1 MLLHELKRSKG
12 FKNPKKRLG
21 RGNASWKGNYSTKGL
36 KGQRARSGGAKP
48 IWFEWGQT
56 PLTRR
61 IPKLKGFKR
70 YYKLVTDYTVVNLS
84 ALNDFRAGT
93 TITKEKLAEKN
104 LIKDVNSAVK
114 ILWKG
119 NLEKKL
125 KFEWIDAFSNSAK
138 EAILAQGGEI
148 IE

>member
-1 MLLHELKRSKG
+1 MLLHELKQSKG
-12 FKNPKKRLG
+12 YKSPKKRLG

-70 YYKLVTDYTVVNLS
+70 YYKLVVDYTVVNLWD
-84 ALNDFRAGT
+84 LNDFRAWT
-93 TITKEKLAEKN
+93 TITKEKLVEKG
-104 LIKDVNSAVK
+104 LVKDINSAVK

-119 NLEKKL
+119 SLEKKL
-125 KFEWIDAFSNSAK
+125 KFEGIDAFSSSAK
-138 EAILAQGGEI
+138 EAILAQWGEI

>member
-1 MLLHELKRSKG
+1 MLLHELKQSKWY
-12 FKNPKKRLG
+12 KNSKKRLG

-56 PLTRR
+56 PLTMR

-70 YYKLVTDYTVVNLS
+70 YYKLVTKYDVVNLE
-84 ALNDFRAGT
+84 ALNDFRAWT
-93 TITKEKLAEKN
+93 TITKEKLLEKH
-104 LIKDVNSAVK
+104 LISSSDVAVK
-114 ILWKG
+114 ILWNGK
-119 NLEKKL
+119 LEKKL
-125 KFEWIDAFSNSAK
+125 KFEDIDAFSSSAK
-138 EAILAQGGEI
+138 EAIIALWGEI